1 MGQYAN
7 VPITCVIIPHGKLA
21 PLAILT
27 HWHIIQLIHYLD
39 SNLKR
44 KLYLCTPKE
53 N

>member
-7 VPITCVIIPHGKLA
+7 VPITCVIIPHAKLA
-21 PLAILT
+21 HWHID

>member
-21 PLAILT
+21 

>member
-7 VPITCVIIPHGKLA
+7 VPITCVIIPHAKLA
-21 PLAILT
+21 
-27 HWHIIQLIHYLD
+27 HWHIDPLAYYLY

>member
-1 MGQYAN
+1 MSQYAN
-7 VPITCVIIPHGKLA
+7 VPITMRNDNAGNWHIG
-21 PLAILT
+21 ILT

>member
-1 MGQYAN
+1 MDQYAN
-7 VPITCVIIPHGKLA
+7 VQLPALSFRMVNWHIG
-21 PLAILT
+21 ILT